1 MTKVTRNPVWV
12 IHDSTPGGNERKGV
26 GGGRG
31 MFGLDDGLLYGM
43 GNIGTAGNIKIWKLS
58 GSISGRVSQECGSV
72 RAADGKS

>member
-1 MTKVTRNPVWV
+1 
-12 IHDSTPGGNERKGV
+12 
-26 GGGRG
+26 